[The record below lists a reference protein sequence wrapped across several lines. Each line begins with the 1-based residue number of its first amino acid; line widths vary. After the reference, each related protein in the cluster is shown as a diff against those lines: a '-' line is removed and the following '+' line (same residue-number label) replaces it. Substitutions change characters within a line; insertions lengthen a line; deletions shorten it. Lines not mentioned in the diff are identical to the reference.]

1 MSHPVSTDDM
11 VKLAKRLRLQAYYD
25 TGDPDGSSEGR
36 SEVVREARNSA
47 LTTIADT
54 IDETFSVDS
63 KLTQDDLEG
72 WRR

>member
-1 MSHPVSTDDM
+1 MSAPVTTDDM

-25 TGDPDGSSEGR
+25 TGDPEGSSEDR

-47 LTTIADT
+47 LTTFADS

-63 KLTQDDLEG
+63 KLTQDDLKD

>member
-1 MSHPVSTDDM
+1 MSVSVDDM
-11 VKLAKRLRLQAYYD
+11 VKFAKRLRLQAYYD
-25 TGDPDGSSEGR
+25 TGDPEGGSEDHSEI
-36 SEVVREARNSA
+36 VREARNSA
-47 LTTIADT
+47 LTTVADA